1 MHGSRGHL
9 LQPGACAVRWRT
21 MDEPAGMN
29 RTLRDNIEAFEQRRR
44 ESDANA
50 GAGEKFSRGVTRCAG
65 SMAFVIIHAIA
76 FALWVTINL
85 GFVPLVRPFDS
96 SLVMLATFASV
107 EAIFL
112 STFVLIAQ
120 NRMSAAADRRADLDL
135 HISLLAE
142 AELTKLADL
151 TLRIAER
158 VGVEAPE
165 PEIREVAELVD
176 PGVVLDELERR
187 EAG

>member
-1 MHGSRGHL
+1 
-9 LQPGACAVRWRT
+9 
-21 MDEPAGMN
+21 MDGMN

-44 ESDANA
+44 DSDARA
-50 GAGEKFSRGVTRCAG
+50 GPGERFSRLVTRFAGSITFVAVHAVAFSLWVAVNERLVPGVT
-65 SMAFVIIHAIA
+65 
-76 FALWVTINL
+76 
-85 GFVPLVRPFDS
+85 PFDP
-96 SLVMLATFASV
+96 SLVMLATMASV

-120 NRMSAAADRRADLDL
+120 NRMAAAADRRADLDL

-142 AELTKLADL
+142 AELTRLTDL
-151 TLRIAER
+151 TLRIAEK
-158 VGVEAPE
+158 VGVDAPE

-187 EAG
+187 ESE